1 MTEISGS
8 DIPITINAEDKLGRD
23 ERSGS
28 SAKHALRNQ
37 NKRSHGGPRVYKLL
51 PPKESNEISVSRLG
65 LASDSKMVEFG
76 ICNAAALKKSFWGW
90 YVLSV
95 IDVEEVG
102 CSVKPSL
109 YRDNSYLADI
119 IVPVALDADDRQ
131 NELREI
137 AIDLAYRANFQ
148 SWGDWPNHES

>member
-1 MTEISGS
+1 M
-8 DIPITINAEDKLGRD
+8 
-23 ERSGS
+23 
-28 SAKHALRNQ
+28 
-37 NKRSHGGPRVYKLL
+37 
-51 PPKESNEISVSRLG
+51 
-65 LASDSKMVEFG
+65 
-76 ICNAAALKKSFWGW
+76 KKSFWGW

-109 YRDNSYLADI
+109 YRDNSYHADI

-148 SWGDWPNHES
+148 SWGDWPKYES